1 MVRSRTVILLS
12 LAGTFFVGCTTRMPL
27 DVEELPPTEAGSPTE
42 HIVDNTDVAFYTTGD
57 WTTSQWAD
65 GYEGSNYSYSSAG
78 TGSSVA
84 TWNLNIIKTFDIFA
98 KWTSS
103 SSRGSNVKFVIH
115 YLDASDNLVTE
126 TVTVDQRQSGG
137 EWVKLG
143 TYRMS
148 ALTGRVTVSDDADG
162 YVIADAIL
170 FREAGT
176 GVPEETA
183 DSDGDGLPDEWEVS
197 YGLDP
202 SDPSDAALDL
212 DGDGLTNKDEFL
224 LQTNPSLADT
234 DSDGIPD
241 EYEATYGTDP
251 LVDDAGADPDGDGET
266 NLAEFSAGTDPN
278 DSASFPTT
286 SSILLT
292 WEAPTERTD
301 GTPLS
306 GDEIKSY
313 EIVYQRA
320 GISDEQVVDNTSS
333 DFLVYGS
340 GGFESTYSPGYQ
352 GSNYYVM
359 PAGSGEIS
367 AEWRVNN
374 LTSGVEYEVHAN
386 WTSESSRGSNI
397 LYEFIYV
404 DESGNQNT
412 GTATVDQRQNGGSWQ
427 TLGTFTGGD
436 PSVVVRVSNDAD
448 GYVIADALKVQAVT
462 PPENTI
468 SVDAGKENRYTVTDL
483 PDGEWRFKIRAV
495 DSSGL
500 KSEFSDVKSEV
511 IN

>member
-1 MVRSRTVILLS
+1 MVRSRSVILLS

-115 YLDASDNLVTE
+115 HLDSRDNLVTE

-170 FREAGT
+170 FREAGAAI
-176 GVPEETA
+176 PEESA
-183 DSDGDGLPDEWEVS
+183 DSDGDGLTDEWEVS

-202 SDPSDAALDL
+202 NDPSDAALDL
-212 DGDGLTNKDEFL
+212 DGDGLTNQDEFL

-234 DSDGIPD
+234 DSDGVPD
-241 EYEATYGTDP
+241 GYEATYGTDP
-251 LVDDAGADPDGDGET
+251 LADDAGGDPDGDGET
-266 NLAEFSAGTDPN
+266 NLAEFNAGTDPN
-278 DSASFPTT
+278 DSTSFPTT
-286 SSILLT
+286 SSILLK

-301 GTPLS
+301 GTSLTEN
-306 GDEIKSY
+306 EIEEY

-320 GISDEQVVDNTSS
+320 ASAAEQVVDNNSP

-340 GGFESTYSPGYQ
+340 GGFESDYSAGYQ
-352 GSNYYVM
+352 GDNYYVL
-359 PAGSGEIS
+359 PEGSGEIS
-367 AEWRVNN
+367 AEWRVAG
-374 LTSGVEYEVHAN
+374 LTPGIGYQIQAN
-386 WTSESSRGSNI
+386 WTSEPSRGSNI
-397 LYEFIYV
+397 RYEYTYV
-404 DESGNQNT
+404 NQTGQQTTES
-412 GTATVDQRQNGGSWQ
+412 ATVDQRDNGGNWQ
-427 TLGTFTGGD
+427 SLGTFTGEN
-436 PSVVVRVSNDAD
+436 PSVTVRVTNDAD
-448 GYVIADALKVQAVT
+448 GYVIADAVKVSPAKNE
-462 PPENTI
+462 ENSITVKADRENNYTI
-468 SVDAGKENRYTVTDL
+468 TGLSE
-483 PDGEWRFKIRAV
+483 GEWNFKIRAI
-495 DSSGL
+495 DKNGL
-500 KSEFSDVKSEV
+500 QSEFSEVKSEV
-511 IN
+511 IR